1 MNRPIPILLSFGIAL
16 AATPVSAAVLVY
28 AAPLSGANEAPPVAT
43 PGTGFATVTIDNVLN
58 TMRVQV
64 TFSNLLGA
72 TTASHIHCCQPI
84 GTNAQVATTTPT
96 FPGFPLGV
104 TAGTYDQTFDMM
116 LASSYNPA
124 FVTAHGGN
132 VAQARADLFAGL
144 SAGQAYLNVHTGQFP
159 GGEIRGQ
166 LLARVPEPAGW
177 ALMIAGFGLAG
188 GALRVRRRGAACA

>member
-1 MNRPIPILLSFGIAL
+1 MNRPISVLLSLGLAL
-16 AATPVSAAVLVY
+16 AGTPASAAVLVY

-64 TFSNLLGA
+64 SFSNLLGA

-104 TAGTYDQTFDMM
+104 TAGAYDQTFDMT
-116 LASSYNPA
+116 LSSSYNSA
-124 FVTAHGGN
+124 FITAHGGT

-144 SAGQAYLNVHTGQFP
+144 AAGQAYLNVHTGQFP

-166 LLARVPEPAGW
+166 LLARVPEPASW

-188 GALRVRRRGAACA
+188 GAARARKRREARV

>member
-1 MNRPIPILLSFGIAL
+1 MIRPTLILFAAGAAL
-16 AATPVSAAVLVY
+16 AASPAAAAVLVY
-28 AAPLSGANEAPPVAT
+28 TASLTGGHEVPPAAS
-43 PGTGFATVTIDNVLN
+43 PGTGSAVVTIDDVAD

-64 TFSNLLGA
+64 NFSGLVGNTA
-72 TTASHIHCCQPI
+72 ASHIHCCQPL

-104 TAGTYDQTFDMM
+104 TSGTYDQTFDMT

-132 VAQARADLFAGL
+132 VTQARTDFFAGVAATR
-144 SAGQAYLNVHTGQFP
+144 SYLNVHTSVFP

-166 LLARVPEPAGW
+166 LFARVPEPSSW
-177 ALMIAGFGLAG
+177 ALMIEGFGLLG
-188 GALRVRRRGAACA
+188 GVARTHRSRPALA